1 MMSSLKRAKREQD
14 MVASVYKG
22 MKVIRNQ
29 LSRVKS
35 NVQWNR
41 ISVQKFYELS
51 NDWQEYKINTNQE
64 IKRVPI
70 VMMEI
75 ESIDTL
81 IFNMRNEIKNLFGL
95 MLNVK

>member
-1 MMSSLKRAKREQD
+1 MSSLERAKREQAI
-14 MVASVYKG
+14 VAAVYKG
-22 MKVIRNQ
+22 IKIIRAQ

-35 NVQWNR
+35 NVQWNKL
-41 ISVQKFYELS
+41 SVQKFYELS
-51 NDWQEYKINTNQE
+51 NDWQEYKNNIIQE
-64 IKRVPI
+64 VKRVPI

-75 ESIDTL
+75 ESTDTL